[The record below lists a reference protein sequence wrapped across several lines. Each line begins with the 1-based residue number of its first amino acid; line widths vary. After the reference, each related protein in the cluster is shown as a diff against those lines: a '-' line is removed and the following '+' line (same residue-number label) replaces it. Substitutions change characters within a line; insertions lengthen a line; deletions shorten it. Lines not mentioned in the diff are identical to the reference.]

1 MKKLL
6 LVLLLGAF
14 LLSGC
19 GLKDN
24 SPSLPAG
31 TNPSG
36 GSISNPEQPE
46 APLEN
51 LVGEYAYTAEGDA
64 GRLVIQK
71 TDGGYDISD
80 YESESSYRFL
90 ADSSNIEA
98 IENGRIYLKYPEQVF
113 SDGAAVFRYYILEY
127 RTDEITVYCADA
139 PVDGQTLAMQD
150 HILGAK
156 AFGGGK
162 ILFIKGKAIQGA

>member
-139 PVDGQTLAMQD
+139 SFEEAQFLYRAGDRKSVV
-150 HILGAK
+150 
-156 AFGGGK
+156 
-162 ILFIKGKAIQGA
+162 

>member
-113 SDGAAVFRYYILEY
+113 SDGAAVFRYYILED

-139 PVDGQTLAMQD
+139 SFEEAQFLYRA
-150 HILGAK
+150 
-156 AFGGGK
+156 GK
-162 ILFIKGKAIQGA
+162 NSAGTSREP